1 MTLNL
6 AQLNEHFGLPG
17 VLAFHATTSGLI
29 HADITT
35 PHAAA
40 TVYLQGAHVA
50 AWQPKGQQ
58 PVIFVSR
65 KSDFAPGKPIRGGVP
80 IAFPWFATRHDGK
93 TGPSHG
99 FARIQDWTLAF
110 AALAGEDLHMTFTL
124 GPTEISRNLGYDNFR
139 LAYQLTISRTLTMQL
154 TVVNDATVPLVFEEA
169 LHTYY
174 AVADIH
180 EVTLNGLEG
189 VTYLDK
195 NDNFQ
200 SKMQHGAITIT
211 EPTDRVYLNTV
222 SPCVLHDTGSKRKIT
237 IAKTGSNT
245 TVVWNPW
252 ESGAAKLPDLDP
264 TEWHEFLAVETVN
277 AAANAVTLAPGA
289 QHVMEA
295 YVSVEDVKK

>member
-1 MTLNL
+1 MDL

-17 VLAFHATTSGLI
+17 VLAFHATTTGLI
-29 HADITT
+29 HADITM
-35 PHAAA
+35 PHASA
-40 TVYLQGAHVA
+40 TVYLQGAHVI

-58 PVIFVSR
+58 PAIFVSR
-65 KSDFAPGKPIRGGVP
+65 KSDFVPGKPIRGGVP
-80 IAFPWFATRHDGK
+80 IAFPWFAARHDGK
-93 TGPSHG
+93 PGPSHG

-139 LAYQLTISRTLTMQL
+139 LAYQLTIGRTLTMQL
-154 TVVNDATVPLVFEEA
+154 TVVNDAKVPLVFEEA

-180 EVTLNGLEG
+180 EASVDGLDG

-195 NDNFQ
+195 NDDF
-200 SKMQHGAITIT
+200 KPKVQHGAITIT
-211 EPTDRVYLNTV
+211 EPTDRVYLNAT
-222 SPCVLHDTGSKRKIT
+222 STCVLHDTGSKRRIT
-237 IAKTGSNT
+237 VAKTGSNT

-289 QHVMEA
+289 KHVMEA
-295 YVSVEDVKK
+295 RVSVEEIKG